1 MGDFRTRKTYARAS
15 ADEVIRWHDQA
26 SFAQPS
32 KGRSRWEIRQGAQLI
47 EFDRSNFRLCAEY
60 YTALLREFKKKKAE
74 CGVLWFFVNSGGG

>member
-1 MGDFRTRKTYARAS
+1 MTKRVSLSHQRAAVDGKS
-15 ADEVIRWHDQA
+15 VRV
-26 SFAQPS
+26 PN
-32 KGRSRWEIRQGAQLI
+32 LI